1 MDNDE
6 RKGLPSASQIQRILT
21 CPASFKLESH
31 SPKIDTEEARAGRV
45 YHEILETGA
54 TEYAP
59 EIDGGAIAR
68 ARALVAPLEQNA
80 EKSLKEIRL
89 WSKSGKWS
97 GRVDAMYF
105 DTDKIDIVD
114 FKFGVQPVPPAEIN
128 GQMAAYAVLVN
139 ENFGAE
145 KIRVHIISPLVIGG
159 EEYTV
164 AEYTADEIQKA
175 REKIEM
181 AVDKALSDN
190 PPFAKRTGTHCQFCQ
205 ARGICPKQAENLEN
219 LTKESENMN
228 TELSTGAGNA
238 LEITRENAFEM
249 AMKIRKYKQAR
260 TQADKFAE
268 MVEAKITEMLA
279 NGVEIEGLSLGAGR
293 RVDTYDTQ
301 KTFDAVSQILSAE
314 RFLQNC
320 KINKTGLLKEL
331 QLATG
336 LSKKATE
343 ETFNRIC
350 EEVGA
355 VSHGQGKPTLKL

>member
-6 RKGLPSASQIQRILT
+6 RKGLPSASQIQRVLT
-21 CPASFKLESH
+21 CPASFKLESR
-31 SPKIDTEEARAGRV
+31 SLKIDTEEARAGRI

-59 EIDGGAIAR
+59 EIDEAAIAR
-68 ARALVAPLEQNA
+68 ARELISPLEQNA
-80 EKSLKEIRL
+80 KKSLKEMRL

-128 GQMAAYAVLVN
+128 GQMAAYAVLAN

-159 EEYTV
+159 EEYTS
-164 AEYTADEIQKA
+164 AEYTAPEIDKA

-181 AVDKALSDN
+181 AVNEALSEN
-190 PPFAKRTGTHCQFCQ
+190 PPLAKSTGTHCQFCQ
-205 ARGICPKQAENLEN
+205 ARGICPKQVENLEN
-219 LTKESENMN
+219 LTKQSENMN

-238 LEITRENAFEM
+238 IEITRENAFEM

-260 TQADKFAE
+260 TQADKFAD
-268 MVEAKITEMLA
+268 MVEAKIVEMLA
-279 NGVEIEGLSLGAGR
+279 NGVEIEGLSLGTGR

-343 ETFNRIC
+343 ETFNRVC

-355 VSHGQGKPTLKL
+355 VSHGQGKPTLKF

>member
-6 RKGLPSASQIQRILT
+6 RKGLPSASQMQRILN
-21 CPASFKLESH
+21 CAASFKLESRA
-31 SPKIDTEEARAGRV
+31 PKIDTEDARIGRA

-80 EKSLKEIRL
+80 KKSLKEIRL

-128 GQMAAYAVLVN
+128 GQMAAYAVLAS
-139 ENFGAE
+139 ENFGAD
-145 KIRVHIISPLVIGG
+145 KIRAHIISPMVIGG

-164 AEYTADEIQKA
+164 AEYTAPEIEKA

-190 PPFAKRTGTHCQFCQ
+190 PPFAKSTGTHCQFCQ
-205 ARGICPKQAENLEN
+205 ARGICPKQAENL
-219 LTKESENMN
+219 
-228 TELSTGAGNA
+228 
-238 LEITRENAFEM
+238 
-249 AMKIRKYKQAR
+249 
-260 TQADKFAE
+260 
-268 MVEAKITEMLA
+268 
-279 NGVEIEGLSLGAGR
+279 
-293 RVDTYDTQ
+293 
-301 KTFDAVSQILSAE
+301 
-314 RFLQNC
+314 
-320 KINKTGLLKEL
+320 
-331 QLATG
+331 
-336 LSKKATE
+336 
-343 ETFNRIC
+343 
-350 EEVGA
+350 
-355 VSHGQGKPTLKL
+355 

>member
-6 RKGLPSASQIQRILT
+6 RKGLPRASQIQRILT
-21 CPASFKLESH
+21 CPASFKLESR

-59 EIDGGAIAR
+59 EFDGNAIAR
-68 ARALVAPLEQNA
+68 ARELISPLEQNA

-105 DTDKIDIVD
+105 SADKIDIVD
-114 FKFGVQPVPPAEIN
+114 FKFGVQPVAPAEIN
-128 GQMAAYAVLVN
+128 GQMAAYAVLAN

-159 EEYTV
+159 EEYTS
-164 AEYTADEIQKA
+164 AEYTAPEIKKA

-181 AVDKALSDN
+181 AVNEALSDN
-190 PPFAKRTGTHCQFCQ
+190 PPFAKSTGTHCQFCQ

-268 MVEAKITEMLA
+268 MVEAKITEMLS

-301 KTFDAVSQILSAE
+301 KTFAAVSQILSAE

-331 QLATG
+331 QLVTG
-336 LSKKATE
+336 LSKKETE
-343 ETFNRIC
+343 ETFNRVC
-350 EEVGA
+350 EKVGA
-355 VSHGQGKPTLKL
+355 VSHGQGKPTLKF

>member
-6 RKGLPSASQIQRILT
+6 RKGLPSASQMQRILT
-21 CPASFKLESH
+21 CPASFKLESR
-31 SPKIDTEEARAGRV
+31 SPKIDTEDARAGRA

-68 ARALVAPLEQNA
+68 ARVLVAPLEQNA
-80 EKSLKEIRL
+80 EKSLKEMRL

-105 DTDKIDIVD
+105 GADKIDIVD
-114 FKFGVQPVPPAEIN
+114 FKFGVQPVPPAETN
-128 GQMAAYAVLVN
+128 AQMAAYAVLAS
-139 ENFGAE
+139 ENFSTD
-145 KIRVHIISPLVIGG
+145 KIRVHIISPLVVGSA
-159 EEYTV
+159 EYTV
-164 AEYTADEIQKA
+164 AEYTAPEIEKA

-181 AVDKALSDN
+181 AVDKALLDN
-190 PPFAKRTGTHCQFCQ
+190 PPFATNTGTHCQFCQ

-219 LTKESENMN
+219 LTKESEEMN

-260 TQADKFAE
+260 TQADKFAD

-279 NGVEIEGLSLGAGR
+279 NGVEIEGLSLGTGR